1 MVVCTIN
8 CVSLNV
14 EYLKKAHT
22 QMPKS
27 VKIDMIVKN
36 NNLCC
41 IFDRSYDHPQPDM
54 SRVEESCFA
63 FRTTIINGLK
73 SSGVDVHLYVPFH
86 LDVWRYLMQG
96 KGEAIKGGSKL
107 YQKKD
112 FDRFVD
118 WPDHWSYI
126 MNLHGTGRAIDF
138 PIKVRP
144 FLGKSCMKDFVV
156 GDDGTIVK
164 APILYTEKLS
174 IYFVKR
180 ACNPNN
186 I

>member
-1 MVVCTIN
+1 
-8 CVSLNV
+8 
-14 EYLKKAHT
+14 
-22 QMPKS
+22 
-27 VKIDMIVKN
+27 
-36 NNLCC
+36 
-41 IFDRSYDHPQPDM
+41 
-54 SRVEESCFA
+54 
-63 FRTTIINGLK
+63 
-73 SSGVDVHLYVPFH
+73 
-86 LDVWRYLMQG
+86 MQG

>member
-63 FRTTIINGLK
+63 LRTTIIHGLK
-73 SSGVDVHLYVPFH
+73 SSGVDVHLCVPFH

-112 FDRFVD
+112 
-118 WPDHWSYI
+118 
-126 MNLHGTGRAIDF
+126 
-138 PIKVRP
+138 
-144 FLGKSCMKDFVV
+144 
-156 GDDGTIVK
+156 
-164 APILYTEKLS
+164 
-174 IYFVKR
+174 
-180 ACNPNN
+180 
-186 I
+186 